1 MGLCMRPLAPLPT
14 APTGFQ
20 FAYGRSQWPTTENE
34 LIALQRLRRWVLP
47 SDAVLHL
54 PTLHQ
59 IEAGYA
65 LADPDVDQL
74 LTERQS
80 LLSVLQRT
88 AQHELDV
95 RLQAQL
101 CQHLPALDHRLAKIG
116 AAAYRR
122 YPLLQIW
129 LLRNVALMAGYS
141 IPALS
146 TPLLATGELVQ
157 QALPRLYRTYEFI
170 QAVSRPDALEI
181 GGHTWRM
188 CVQVRELHARVRAGL
203 RPTWNTAYWGEPI
216 NQSDMIATHLQFSL
230 LILLGYRGFGA
241 ALSDEEQAGILAL
254 WQQISTWLGV
264 ATDQVPLST
273 HDALRWLYAYVST
286 QKLDY
291 SLGRPLA
298 QALHDLPTQILGD
311 HHPIAQWT
319 ETVNASITRL
329 FVGDDIADGLGLP
342 KPAVRHGLW
351 AFPPLFFALE
361 KTASS
366 YPPLRQR
373 LSQFAAWRQQ
383 RISDWMTQYG
393 QTPTHVGL
401 K

>member
-1 MGLCMRPLAPLPT
+1 
-14 APTGFQ
+14 
-20 FAYGRSQWPTTENE
+20 
-34 LIALQRLRRWVLP
+34 
-47 SDAVLHL
+47 
-54 PTLHQ
+54 
-59 IEAGYA
+59 
-65 LADPDVDQL
+65 
-74 LTERQS
+74 
-80 LLSVLQRT
+80 
-88 AQHELDV
+88 
-95 RLQAQL
+95 
-101 CQHLPALDHRLAKIG
+101 
-116 AAAYRR
+116 
-122 YPLLQIW
+122 
-129 LLRNVALMAGYS
+129 
-141 IPALS
+141 
-146 TPLLATGELVQ
+146 
-157 QALPRLYRTYEFI
+157 
-170 QAVSRPDALEI
+170 
-181 GGHTWRM
+181 
-188 CVQVRELHARVRAGL
+188 
-203 RPTWNTAYWGEPI
+203 
-216 NQSDMIATHLQFSL
+216 MIATHLQFSL

-254 WQQISTWLGV
+254 WQQIST
-264 ATDQVPLST
+264 
-273 HDALRWLYAYVST
+273 T

-361 KTASS
+361 KTAST

-393 QTPTHVGL
+393 QTPTRVGL

>member
-1 MGLCMRPLAPLPT
+1 MHKLASLPI
-14 APTGFQ
+14 APCDFQ
-20 FAYGRSQWPTTENE
+20 FAYGRSQWPTAAHE
-34 LIALQRLRRWVLP
+34 LIALRRLRRWVLP
-47 SDAVLHL
+47 AEAVLHV
-54 PTLHQ
+54 PTLRH

-65 LADPDVDQL
+65 TADPDVDHL
-74 LTERQS
+74 LTERPS
-80 LLSVLQRT
+80 LLSVLQHPASNDLHT
-88 AQHELDV
+88 
-95 RLQAQL
+95 RLQTQL
-101 CQHLPALDHRLAKIG
+101 CQHLPTLDHQLVNIG

-203 RPTWNTAYWGEPI
+203 RPTWDTVYWGEPI

-264 ATDQVPLST
+264 NTDQVPLST
-273 HDALRWLYAYVST
+273 NDALRWLYAYVST

-361 KTASS
+361 KTAST

-393 QTPTHVGL
+393 QTPTRVGL